1 MMLELTT
8 ERKALEFKLDGKE
21 CSLPLELGLDE
32 TRSMGEAF
40 AKAKSEAEVDGAGDE
55 GKFRGGV
62 AMAEWF
68 VAFAERYAPGAKGL
82 SFEAASALMNAWQEA
97 RSEGTGVSE
106 GE

>member
-40 AKAKSEAEVDGAGDE
+40 AKAKAEGEDEGDE

-68 VAFAERYAPGAKGL
+68 VDFAERYAPGAKGL
-82 SFEAASALMNAWQEA
+82 SFEAASALMSAWQEA

>member
-40 AKAKSEAEVDGAGDE
+40 AKAKAEGDGNGDE

>member
-8 ERKALEFKLDGKE
+8 ERRTLEFTLDGKE

-32 TRSMGEAF
+32 TRSMGEAY
-40 AKAKSEAEVDGAGDE
+40 AKAKAEGEGEGDE

-62 AMAEWF
+62 AMVEWF
-68 VAFAERYAPGAKGL
+68 LTFAERYAPGAKGL
-82 SFEAASALMNAWQEA
+82 SFDSASELMTAWQQA
-97 RSEGTGVSE
+97 RSEQAGASE

>member
-8 ERKALEFKLDGKE
+8 ERKALEFKLDGEE

-40 AKAKSEAEVDGAGDE
+40 AKAKAEAEGEGDE

-68 VAFAERYAPGAKGL
+68 VDFAERYVPGAKGL
-82 SFEAASALMNAWQEA
+82 SFEAASALMSAWQEA

>member
-40 AKAKSEAEVDGAGDE
+40 AKAKAKAEGEGEGDE

-68 VAFAERYAPGAKGL
+68 VDFAERYAPGAKGL